1 MRALFAAATA
11 TLRGRGVNAVLDPVS
26 SDSATANLQALVHN
40 GGLAFGA
47 GRPDLDSV
55 EPFTID
61 PSIHELALGA
71 A

>member
-1 MRALFAAATA
+1 M
-11 TLRGRGVNAVLDPVS
+11 NAVLDLVS

-61 PSIHELALGA
+61 PSIHELALDA